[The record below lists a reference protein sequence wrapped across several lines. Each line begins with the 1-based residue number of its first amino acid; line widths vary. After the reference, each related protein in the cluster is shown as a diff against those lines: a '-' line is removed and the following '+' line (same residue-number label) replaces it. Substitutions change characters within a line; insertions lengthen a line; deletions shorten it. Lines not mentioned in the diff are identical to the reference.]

1 MQRTVRVI
9 LKDDQEHLFEDAA
22 VDMNIDTHILSIYSG
37 TEPRVLRA
45 SFPFDQVVIYSERF
59 ESFISPR
66 AA

>member
-9 LKDDQEHLFEDAA
+9 LKNDQEYFFEDAA
-22 VDMNIDTHILSIYSG
+22 VDMNIDTRLLSIYSG
-37 TEPRVLRA
+37 TEPHVLRA

-59 ESFISPR
+59 EGFIAPH